1 MMPLT
6 NKQILLI
13 VTGSIAAYKAPDI
26 INRLKDLGAQ
36 VRVILTENGAK
47 FITKLSLEIT
57 SGHVVYHNLW
67 DESQDNMLHIKLAKW
82 ADAILVSPASANF
95 IAQIA
100 SGNAQNLATNVLLA
114 AKAHL
119 IIAPVMNQIMLRN
132 PATQENL
139 KILKKRNITVIKSE
153 YGKQACGDVGAG
165 RLPASKVIAK
175 EVSKLFKHGA
185 LGGKRILLTAG
196 ATREAIDPVRFI
208 SNHSSGKMAVALT
221 NALISQGAHIDFIY
235 SNITEELPLRAT
247 HIAVSSALEMREAVL
262 AHIKAQDIF
271 IAVAAVCDYRPEVTI
286 ENKIKRSNKERML
299 TLVANPD
306 ILGEVCQLK
315 NKPFSVGFAA
325 QSDNLLEN
333 ARIKFQEKNCDMLVV
348 NDISR
353 SDIGF
358 YADEN
363 EVYVL
368 YKKTQ
373 IKLEKNSK
381 KNIARSLTQLIS
393 KNFTDV

>member
-1 MMPLT
+1 MSLN

-26 INRLKDLGAQ
+26 VNRLKDLGAH

-47 FITKLSLEIT
+47 FITKLTLEVT
-57 SGHVVYHNLW
+57 SKYPAYHNLW

-82 ADAILVSPASANF
+82 ADAILIAPASANF

-100 SGNAQNLATNVLLA
+100 NGSAQSLATNVLLA
-114 AKAHL
+114 TKAHV
-119 IIAPVMNQIMLRN
+119 IIAPVMNQAMLKN
-132 PATQENL
+132 SATQENL
-139 KILKKRNITVIKSE
+139 AILKKRSIVVIESE

-165 RLPASKVIAK
+165 RLPDSEVISK

-185 LGGKRILLTAG
+185 LSGKHILITAG

-208 SNHSSGKMAVALT
+208 SNHSSGKMALALA
-221 NALISQGAHIDFIY
+221 NALISEGAYIDFIY
-235 SNITEELPLRAT
+235 GNVIVDLPLRAT
-247 HIAVSSALEMREAVL
+247 HIAVKSASEMREAVF
-262 AHIKAQDIF
+262 AHIKKQDIF
-271 IAVAAVCDYRPEVTI
+271 IAAAAVCDYRAETI
-286 ENKIKRSNKERML
+286 MNRKIKKSNDKRIL

-306 ILGEVCQLK
+306 ILKEVCQLED
-315 NKPFSVGFAA
+315 KPFSVGFAA
-325 QSDNLLEN
+325 QSDNLLES
-333 ARIKFQEKNCDMLVV
+333 ARAKFQEKNCDMFVI

-368 YKKTQ
+368 YQNTQ
-373 IKLEKNSK
+373 VKLEKDSK
-381 KNIARSLTQLIS
+381 NNIAHLLVKLIS
-393 KNFTDV
+393 KNFINA